1 MGVNRKERG
10 DALIEKGTKG
20 MMSLHKAFQ
29 SRTCWTPLMAQM
41 VRNLPAMQG
50 TRIQSLSWEDALE
63 KTPTPNP
70 QCPTNSSSQLGRNS
84 TS

>member
-1 MGVNRKERG
+1 MGVNWKERG

-50 TRIQSLSWEDALE
+50 TRIQCLSWEDALE
-63 KTPTPNP
+63 KAVATHYSILAWSIPWT
-70 QCPTNSSSQLGRNS
+70 
-84 TS
+84 